1 MVGRKEGKKIVRW
14 LIDGWEVVERMSG
27 KGWVGG

>member
-1 MVGRKEGKKIVRW
+1 MVGRKEGKKTVRW
-14 LIDGWEVVERMSG
+14 PTDGWEAVERMSG